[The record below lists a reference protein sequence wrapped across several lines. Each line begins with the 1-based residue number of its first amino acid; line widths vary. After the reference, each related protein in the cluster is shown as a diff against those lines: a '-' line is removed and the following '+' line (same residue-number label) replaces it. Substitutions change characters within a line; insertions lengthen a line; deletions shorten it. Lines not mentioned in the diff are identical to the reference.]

1 MLTTAWTS
9 RPTYR
14 SSAQLRPSQICLF
27 PLPGILQ
34 NDAAAII
41 VDNPPLLDLLD
52 RSKAAEAGKIIV

>member
-1 MLTTAWTS
+1 
-9 RPTYR
+9 
-14 SSAQLRPSQICLF
+14 
-27 PLPGILQ
+27 LQ